1 MSKSY
6 MRLIKSDEQP
16 RPVPIVGIFVKS
28 KRCKASVLLV
38 DTAGI
43 EGKKMQLPFGKL
55 RASPGEI
62 SKATSWQIGEVS
74 RGHSSQIPDNLMK
87 DRTIMVFNRQR
98 SIDMLRIV
106 FQYECSP

>member
-16 RPVPIVGIFVKS
+16 RPVPIIGIFVKS

-43 EGKKMQLPFGKL
+43 EGKKMQLP
-55 RASPGEI
+55 GEI

-74 RGHSSQIPDNLMK
+74 RGHSSQIPDNLTK
-87 DRTIMVFNRQR
+87 D
-98 SIDMLRIV
+98 
-106 FQYECSP
+106 